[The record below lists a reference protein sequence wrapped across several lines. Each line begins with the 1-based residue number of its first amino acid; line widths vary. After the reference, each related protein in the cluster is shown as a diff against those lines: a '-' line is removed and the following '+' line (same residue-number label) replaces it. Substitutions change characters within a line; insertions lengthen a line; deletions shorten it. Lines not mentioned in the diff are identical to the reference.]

1 MDTATT
7 SLLVNLGIALLSA
20 AFAAG
25 GAWMAVRG
33 ELKYL
38 RRDTDRN
45 HEEIQRVEERR
56 RHDTSTLHTRITE
69 VAQRVNGAPP

>member
-1 MDTATT
+1 MDV
-7 SLLVNLGIALLSA
+7 SLLVNIGIAMLSA

-25 GAWMAVRG
+25 GAWLAVKT

-45 HEEIQRVEERR
+45 HEDIKAVEDRR
-56 RHDTSTLHTRITE
+56 RHDISALHDRITE
-69 VAQRVNGAPP
+69 FSRMTKGEVNRQ